1 MNHLIF
7 TAGSEFFGP
16 LPKGLGQ
23 DYYHDL
29 GQLNLSHTGS
39 WTPLVSPNSTLSIAV
54 YTSMYYVLTYF
65 AGSFRR
71 YNVHAK
77 VFWWLM
83 TVYPIVTV
91 LTGFQFAN
99 LLPYLAQVVPTM
111 SGYCIDSSKASLPG
125 AASSSLCAPLNSRD
139 TASEAQFCTASNHT
153 TSPPSCRS
161 FGKTNPAVI
170 QNFKLTN
177 LLKFNKKA
185 NVHMLL

>member
-7 TAGSEFFGP
+7 TDVLTACLEIGGYQQGSEFFET

-29 GQLNLSHTGS
+29 GQLKLSHTGS
-39 WTPLVSPNSTLSIAV
+39 WTPLVSSHSTLSIVV
-54 YTSMYYVLTYF
+54 YTYMYYVLTFF

-91 LTGFQFAN
+91 LTGFQFAS

-125 AASSSLCAPLNSRD
+125 AAFSSLQTPLNSRD

-153 TSPPSCRS
+153 TSPLSCRS
-161 FGKTNPAVI
+161 FGKTNPTVI
-170 QNFKLTN
+170 
-177 LLKFNKKA
+177 
-185 NVHMLL
+185 